1 MKKIIIGIERSKFN
15 YLYKYNICTVSTVN
29 IIEYSYPQLLEFYK
43 SNLDAAASIIENA
56 LPVFESEHE
65 VILLEV
71 ESSEVGYN
79 LEFGFN
85 AVKRIIPLNELARE
99 LLQSKLNS
107 DFLYATPIPT
117 DLYEATLALRE
128 DKLRSKAALSVL
140 SCFDLLTPATPFTNL
155 VKHATRRLIFNEERP
170 KEAETIDFLLEF
182 NTTPS
187 GIPSGNIEGLMKI
200 ICVGMLKVTGNVDK
214 LRLSPLF
221 NLLLDNL
228 ELLNQGSLLSCYQN
242 FQKISDNNRDKVEK
256 LEATLVSK
264 KIDSDLFLLLFLFIS
279 FKKELQKNDF
289 DLKTITFDINE
300 IKSIYSQELSE
311 ALYLIG
317 YTMSIGVLHES
328 IHRLSFSP
336 LFKVEKEIQNE
347 RHTTKDVLIAS
358 DVPETVK
365 PRTVDEAYKDF
376 ELHGIS
382 HCMPSTDHRY
392 NNDENLAGIAESDEL
407 LSIDNSSN
415 KLDVRVPE
423 SRSDSLFE
431 IMEESQIE
439 NLLKEAKRILK
450 GPKRKELFELVD
462 TLYKQNMHFS
472 YVLLEK
478 KIFSNKIFMKKDG
491 SPIKLVQSLLDILKP
506 LSDKK

>member
-1 MKKIIIGIERSKFN
+1 MKRIIIAIERSKFN

-43 SNLDAAASIIENA
+43 SNLDATASIIEKA

-85 AVKRIIPLNELARE
+85 AVKLIIPLNELARE

-107 DFLYATPIPT
+107 DFLYAAPIPT
-117 DLYEATLALRE
+117 NLYEATLALRE

-140 SCFDLLTPATPFTNL
+140 SCFSLPTPATPFTNL
-155 VKHATRRLIFNEERP
+155 VKHATRRLIFNEEIS
-170 KEAETIDFLLEF
+170 KEAGTIDFLLEF

-200 ICVGMLKVTGNVDK
+200 ICVGMLKVTGSVNK

-242 FQKISDNNRDKVEK
+242 FQKISDKNRDKVER

-264 KIDSDLFLLLFLFIS
+264 KVDSDLFLLLFLFIS

-347 RHTTKDVLIAS
+347 RHTTKNVLIVAS
-358 DVPETVK
+358 ADVPETLK
-365 PRTVDEAYKDF
+365 PRTVEEARKDF
-376 ELHGIS
+376 
-382 HCMPSTDHRY
+382 
-392 NNDENLAGIAESDEL
+392 EL

-415 KLDVRVPE
+415 KLDVRIPE
-423 SRSDSLFE
+423 SRSDSSFE
-431 IMEESQIE
+431 IMEASQVE

-462 TLYKQNMHFS
+462 TLYKQNIHFS
-472 YVLLEK
+472 YTLLEK
-478 KIFSNKIFMKKDG
+478 KILSNKVFMKKDG
-491 SPIKLVQSLLDILKP
+491 SPMKLAQSLLDIFKP
-506 LSDKK
+506 